1 MQEYG
6 RSWQEFQEFLQW
18 DELMNHKKHCPQ
30 VFSLDLF

>member
-18 DELMNHKKHCPQ
+18 DELMNHKKTLSSS
-30 VFSLDLF
+30 F